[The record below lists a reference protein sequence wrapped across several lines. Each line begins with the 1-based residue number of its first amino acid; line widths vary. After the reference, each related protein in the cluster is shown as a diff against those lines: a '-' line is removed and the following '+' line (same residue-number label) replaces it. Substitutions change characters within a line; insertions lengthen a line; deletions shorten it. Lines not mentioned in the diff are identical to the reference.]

1 MNATAKTHMLCWKPG
16 TDDVWLCPWPDPG
29 DRSRGYWTALACYT
43 HVQHADARIRKMIV
57 FVEAMHLIVRDRC
70 DPQAVHRAL
79 LGLDEY
85 RSGCSDDMPG
95 FLDAERRYGGDE

>member
-1 MNATAKTHMLCWKPG
+1 
-16 TDDVWLCPWPDPG
+16 
-29 DRSRGYWTALACYT
+29 
-43 HVQHADARIRKMIV
+43 MIV